1 MSELLVY
8 DLKPTAE
15 QSTALKK
22 TFTRFTHACD
32 DVVAYADKRQQY
44 NQRHLAAVLEN
55 DLAKKYQLPVGIA
68 ACVCRRVAQDFVRLN
83 PEAKRG
89 QRREYVPNYY
99 RNEWMLYSSDTASV
113 MMKEAVEPWVT
124 DYEYVVSLGAMT
136 KRDEKQKKEVN
147 QRFKMPFSLTRKPI
161 PPDQGWHDHE
171 MRLYHYGGKRWQL
184 CVALDVDD
192 GVEDDQ
198 SYPLNPDYQE
208 PDVYPEE
215 YFGDE
220 MPIVDEEVY

>member
-32 DVVAYADKRQQY
+32 DVLAYADKRQQY

-68 ACVCRRVAQDFVRLN
+68 ACACRRVAQDFVRLN

-89 QRREYVPNYY
+89 QRREYKPDYY
-99 RNEWMLYSSDTASV
+99 RNTWMLYSSDTASV

-136 KRDEKQKKEVN
+136 KWDEKHKKVVN
-147 QRFKMPFSLTRKPI
+147 QRFKMPFELARKPI

-171 MRLYHYGGKRWQL
+171 IRLYHHGGKHWQL
-184 CVALDVDD
+184 CVAVGVAEIAQADKPSPRGQVLDADYVPP
-192 GVEDDQ
+192 EDM
-198 SYPLNPDYQE
+198 
-208 PDVYPEE
+208 
-215 YFGDE
+215 DE
-220 MPIVDEEVY
+220 